1 MTSGR
6 AWLDKQRLCWDSFS
20 SVGIRYMDERQ
31 TETIPIY
38 IREASIKPVNES
50 CTFNFIFVIVLE
62 EGDGARFFIGGNSDK
77 ETTTLYSHSPC
88 LPGDGLTL
96 RNTSDGVSYW
106 LDSKDPASPD
116 IFSIRVYCGQLQNE
130 ETRIREVCKL
140 SWKTLDVGSS
150 PDMKPVL
157 KAPLQIEF
165 IWDGAEME
173 FSLYYGGIKQSS
185 MEIVRD

>member
-20 SVGIRYMDERQ
+20 SVGIRSMDERQ

-62 EGDGARFFIGGNSDK
+62 EGDGACFFIGGILDK

-88 LPGDGLTL
+88 LPDDGLTL
-96 RNTSDGVSYW
+96 RNIPDGVSYW
-106 LDSKDPASPD
+106 LDCLA
-116 IFSIRVYCGQLQNE
+116 FN
-130 ETRIREVCKL
+130 
-140 SWKTLDVGSS
+140 
-150 PDMKPVL
+150 M
-157 KAPLQIEF
+157 
-165 IWDGAEME
+165 
-173 FSLYYGGIKQSS
+173 
-185 MEIVRD
+185 